1 TGFVLQVPEYLK
13 EGEQIKV
20 DTRTGQY
27 LSRA

>member
-1 TGFVLQVPEYLK
+1 VVQVPEYLT

-20 DTRTGQY
+20 DTRTGSY